1 MIIVLKPHSDAEA
14 IARVAQ
20 HVTDL
25 GYTPR
30 IIQGVEHTVIAAVGD
45 ELSHRSLETL
55 QGLEAVANVIPIQ
68 KRYKVASREYHPSDS
83 CVKVGPYPLGAG
95 HFQVMAG
102 PCAIENRTQFLTAV
116 KHLTAC
122 GVRIIRGGAYKP
134 RTSPY
139 DFQGLAEGGLELL
152 AEAKAEYGVAVV
164 TEVVGVTHVAKVAAV
179 ADLLQIG
186 ARNCQNYHL
195 LECVAAAGKPVMLK
209 RGMATN
215 VEEWISA
222 GEYLLVNGCPH
233 VVLCERGIR
242 TFETATRGTLDVGA
256 IAVAKKE
263 THLPV
268 VVDPSHAAGKRA
280 LVLPLALAGVAAG
293 ADGIIVEAH
302 PDPVH
307 ALSDAAQQW
316 PSDQFSVFMD
326 AVRPLVALMGKKLG

>member
-1 MIIVLKPHSDAEA
+1 M
-14 IARVAQ
+14 
-20 HVTDL
+20 
-25 GYTPR
+25 
-30 IIQGVEHTVIAAVGD
+30 
-45 ELSHRSLETL
+45 
-55 QGLEAVANVIPIQ
+55 
-68 KRYKVASREYHPSDS
+68 
-83 CVKVGPYPLGAG
+83 
-95 HFQVMAG
+95 
-102 PCAIENRTQFLTAV
+102 TAV

-152 AEAKAEYGVAVV
+152 AEAKAQYGVAVV

-179 ADLLQIG
+179 ADMLQIG

-195 LECVAAAGKPVMLK
+195 LECVAQAGKPVMLK
-209 RGMATN
+209 RGMATT

-256 IAVAKKE
+256 IAVAKQE

-268 VVDPSHAAGKRA
+268 VVDPSHAAGKRS

-302 PDPVH
+302 PDPVN